1 MIEASGVHQFHRID
15 DAGGHYGKCQT
26 MKPPPPYKQRPAR
39 DIVKLTATVDASTTG
54 SERGRGSRWP
64 AARTAVGKWEKIVA
78 RSGRSCRSPPRDTPR
93 KRPEGPGNCRRCER
107 QHAFPRPRQIARLEA
122 SLSRHQVAL
131 AKPNLRLL
139 QASSRRVCSSGSIPV
154 ASATNEG

>member
-64 AARTAVGKWEKIVA
+64 AARTAVAGEN
-78 RSGRSCRSPPRDTPR
+78 CRAIWTKLSESSPRHASKTT
-93 KRPEGPGNCRRCER
+93 EGPELPKMRTATRFPPASTDRETRSLRRTSHMKRVNTPTSPSIRQER
-107 QHAFPRPRQIARLEA
+107 
-122 SLSRHQVAL
+122 
-131 AKPNLRLL
+131 
-139 QASSRRVCSSGSIPV
+139 
-154 ASATNEG
+154 T

>member
-54 SERGRGSRWP
+54 LRAGPRL
-64 AARTAVGKWEKIVA
+64 ALA
-78 RSGRSCRSPPRDTPR
+78 GRSDGSGEVGENCLAIWTKLSESSPRHASKTTRGTGTAEDANGNTLSPGLDRSRD
-93 KRPEGPGNCRRCER
+93 
-107 QHAFPRPRQIARLEA
+107 
-122 SLSRHQVAL
+122 
-131 AKPNLRLL
+131 
-139 QASSRRVCSSGSIPV
+139 
-154 ASATNEG
+154 

>member
-1 MIEASGVHQFHRID
+1 MIEASGVPQFHRID

-64 AARTAVGKWEKIVA
+64 AARTAVGKWEKLSRDLDEAVGVLPA
-78 RSGRSCRSPPRDTPR
+78 TRLENDPRDRGTA
-93 KRPEGPGNCRRCER
+93 EDANGNTLSPGLDR
-107 QHAFPRPRQIARLEA
+107 
-122 SLSRHQVAL
+122 SRD
-131 AKPNLRLL
+131 
-139 QASSRRVCSSGSIPV
+139 
-154 ASATNEG
+154 

>member
-54 SERGRGSRWP
+54 SERGRGSSAGRPLGRQW
-64 AARTAVGKWEKIVA
+64 G
-78 RSGRSCRSPPRDTPR
+78 SGR
-93 KRPEGPGNCRRCER
+93 NCRAIWTKLSESSPR
-107 QHAFPRPRQIARLEA
+107 HASKTTRGTGTAEDA
-122 SLSRHQVAL
+122 NGNTLSPGLDR
-131 AKPNLRLL
+131 
-139 QASSRRVCSSGSIPV
+139 SRD
-154 ASATNEG
+154 

>member
-54 SERGRGSRWP
+54 LRAGPQLALARRSDGSGE
-64 AARTAVGKWEKIVA
+64 VGE
-78 RSGRSCRSPPRDTPR
+78 
-93 KRPEGPGNCRRCER
+93 NCRTIWTKLSESP
-107 QHAFPRPRQIARLEA
+107 ATRLENHRGTGTA
-122 SLSRHQVAL
+122 EDANGNTLSPGLDR
-131 AKPNLRLL
+131 
-139 QASSRRVCSSGSIPV
+139 SRD
-154 ASATNEG
+154 